1 MIFIFE
7 IRLKNSDIAID
18 NVTAPVITFEENKA
32 VLLEFSISYFSNYFN
47 KLNRFIDKLEVF
59 KINDNFSEIKIYEG
73 RVLDIKKSMDSAGKF
88 INQIVCEG
96 YLNYLL
102 DTTVGVWEVHPAEL
116 PPDAPKYA
124 EPNYDTKKF
133 LEKILNNHNSKVADD
148 KKIYPGNITL
158 IEPIYCMTNR
168 ETSLGAIY
176 DKLIDK
182 QGGFLN
188 LREENGK
195 LYLDYLKDN
204 PVTEENEIEI
214 GVNLRDISSE
224 NALKTICTRLIA
236 VGSEGKITSIAEDSE
251 LIKKYGIIERVVEW
265 KDVTIQ
271 ENLDRKAKEKLIE
284 INKDLD
290 VAAITAL
297 DLSYIDKNFNEIKL
311 SQNVNVSCEPL
322 NYYEKHR
329 IVKIALDLEKPW
341 NSVFALNS
349 PTPSQVSE
357 NNSIIEETN
366 NNKLEI
372 LQMNGKLIQK
382 VSNSEF
388 QSYREQTAK
397 SISEKVSSSDFQ
409 TYKEQTEK
417 DISQKVSNNNFST
430 LFRQNI
436 EGFDF
441 VIGNNTPLSIRKDSL
456 VFRFSDG
463 TTCTMDSNGFNWNR
477 NGSSYPYHSCFYRG
491 VINFVA
497 SGSTVRAYLPDF
509 MKNKRVEWGWEAG
522 NVIPERSTDLVYS
535 FTVED
540 VTQDKSQCEY
550 KDFRASLMVRDP
562 NKESSPSWRGKLNI
576 IYTLIA

>member
-18 NVTAPVITFEENKA
+18 NVTGPVITLEENKA
-32 VLLEFSISYFSNYFN
+32 ALLNFKISYFSNYFN
-47 KLNRFIDKLEVF
+47 KLEKFITRIEVF
-59 KINDNFSEIKIYEG
+59 QINNDFSELKIYEG
-73 RVLDIKKSMDSAGKF
+73 RVLDIKKSMDSNGNF
-88 INQIVCEG
+88 LNEIICEG

-133 LEKILNNHNSKVADD
+133 LEKILNNHNSKVEDN

-158 IEPIYCMTNR
+158 ITPIYCMTNR
-168 ETSLGAIY
+168 ESSLGAIY
-176 DKLIDK
+176 DKLINK

-188 LREENGK
+188 LRNENGK

-214 GVNLRDISSE
+214 GINLRDIVSE
-224 NALKTICTRLIA
+224 SALKTICTRLIA
-236 VGSEGKITSIAEDSE
+236 IGSESKITSIAEDSE
-251 LIKKYGIIERVVEW
+251 LIKKYGIVERVVEW

-271 ENLDRKAKEKLIE
+271 ENLDKKAQEKLVE

-290 VAAITAL
+290 IAAITAL
-297 DLSYIDKNFNEIKL
+297 DLSYVNKKFNEINL
-311 SQNVNVSCEPL
+311 SQNINVSCDPL
-322 NYYEKHR
+322 NYFEKHR

-341 NSVFALNS
+341 NSVFALNA
-349 PTPSQVSE
+349 PGASQVSE
-357 NNSIIEETN
+357 TNSIIEETN
-366 NNKLEI
+366 NNKIEI

-382 VSNSEF
+382 VSSSEF
-388 QSYREQTAK
+388 QSYREQTDK
-397 SISEKVSSSDFQ
+397 VISEKVSSTEFK
-409 TYKEQTEK
+409 TYKEQTDK
-417 DISQKVSNNNFST
+417 DISQKVSSNDFST
-430 LFRQNI
+430 LFKQNI

-441 VIGNNTPLSIRKDSL
+441 TIGNNTPLSIRKDSL
-456 VFRFSDG
+456 IFKFSDG
-463 TTCTMDSNGFNWNR
+463 TTCTMDSSGFSWNR

-491 VINFVA
+491 VINFVS

-509 MKNKRVEWGWEAG
+509 MKGKRVEWGWENG
-522 NVIPERSTDLVYS
+522 NVIPERSGDLIYS
-535 FTVED
+535 FNVED

-550 KDFRASLMVRDP
+550 KDFKASLMVRDP
-562 NKESSPSWRGKLNI
+562 NKENSPSWRGKLNI